1 MPSGEML
8 GSTFAFVFETQLETL
23 QNNDRLYYL
32 HRTAG
37 LPFLTFLE
45 DNSFASMIM
54 ANTDATHLPGEVFK
68 DPNFILEV
76 DPTKQFNAGLGNAD
90 PVGPSFPPS
99 SPSFTPL
106 IPHPTPHNPHPV
118 APAPHHPRF
127 TRPTQPPHGPRDTP
141 RSAPRRA

>member
-8 GSTFAFVFETQLETL
+8 GSTFAFVFETQLDTL

-37 LPFLTFLE
+37 LPFLTSLE

-76 DPTKQFNAGLGNAD
+76 DPTKQFNSGLGNAD

-99 SPSFTPL
+99 PPALPPL
-106 IPHPTPHNPHPV
+106 LPLVLPPTPPPASPH
-118 APAPHHPRF
+118 
-127 TRPTQPPHGPRDTP
+127 T
-141 RSAPRRA
+141 